1 MFFQKVLSRP
11 TWGAGNWAGSP
22 AGEPAREGRGRGM
35 GMGPAAHSA
44 VWDCMHGTCVLLQ
57 PEADAEAH

>member
-22 AGEPAREGRGRGM
+22 AGEPAREGRG
-35 GMGPAAHSA
+35 MGPAAA
-44 VWDCMHGTCVLLQ
+44 WAWDCMHGTCVLLQ
-57 PEADAEAH
+57 PEADAEAL

>member
-11 TWGAGNWAGSP
+11 TCDVGNSAGSP
-22 AGEPAREGRGRGM
+22 AGEPAREGRGM
-35 GMGPAAHSA
+35 GMGPAA